1 MAKGC
6 SKRFMKTYETPPL
19 SLPPPC
25 RRLPRMRRDQMDIPE
40 DDAQKMVS
48 VKDAVEY
55 IAENK

>member
-1 MAKGC
+1 MVKVEN
-6 SKRFMKTYETPPL
+6 KQLEEEMPPLPPL
-19 SLPPPC
+19 SPPHPSDRLCC
-25 RRLPRMRRDQMDIPE
+25 RAVQMDIPE

>member
-1 MAKGC
+1 MQQVREPHPAPVAA
-6 SKRFMKTYETPPL
+6 TLAAAVPPIV
-19 SLPPPC
+19 SP
-25 RRLPRMRRDQMDIPE
+25 RDQMDIPE

>member
-1 MAKGC
+1 MP
-6 SKRFMKTYETPPL
+6 TE
-19 SLPPPC
+19 
-25 RRLPRMRRDQMDIPE
+25 QMDIPE